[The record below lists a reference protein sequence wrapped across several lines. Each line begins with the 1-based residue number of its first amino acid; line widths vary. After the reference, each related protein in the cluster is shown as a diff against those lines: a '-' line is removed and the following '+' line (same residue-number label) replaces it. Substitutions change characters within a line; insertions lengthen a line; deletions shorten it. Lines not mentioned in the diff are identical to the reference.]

1 MGVWMSDIRGPMS
14 EVRGRMSD
22 HGLRTTVF
30 SCYFVGRK
38 KGGPNMSKTME
49 YIGEMLP
56 DGEHYP
62 FVNTVAIL
70 NHSMF
75 KTFPAQE
82 V

>member
-1 MGVWMSDIRGPMS
+1 
-14 EVRGRMSD
+14 
-22 HGLRTTVF
+22 
-30 SCYFVGRK
+30 
-38 KGGPNMSKTME
+38 MSKTME